1 MTADNNKKLGT
12 FLGVYTPTILTI
24 LGVIMYMRAGWIIGN
39 VGLRNMLFIV
49 LLSNSITLITTLSF
63 SSIATNKKVGAGG
76 AYYIVS
82 RSLGFS
88 IGGAVGLPLFLS
100 QAFSITLYA
109 FGLAEVLA
117 GFVPGLSIP
126 LTTFG
131 IIVIVAAVSIV
142 GAGFAMKTQIPV
154 MVLVAVSILFLAI
167 GAGINFFGSDGAMMP
182 MTFPEPAGKP
192 GFFQALAIF
201 FPAVTGIMA
210 GLGLSGDLEDPKRSI
225 PRGSIGAVLTGFA
238 IYLSLPVLLVMGS
251 GGSQDMLL
259 NDRMIWSTISPLG
272 KWVIIPGLVGAIF
285 SSAVGSMLGAPR
297 TLAAMVNDHVRS
309 QKLIEFVN
317 SRKGM
322 FAAFGVSLAVAF
334 SAIFLGDLNTVA
346 TIASMFFLTI
356 YAIVNVTS
364 ALENIIHETSWR
376 PSFQIPW
383 ILSMIGAVCCVI
395 VMFLIDKKYCVICI
409 FLELIFYFI
418 LQRRTVQATS
428 GDARRGVY
436 EFLVKTSL
444 SNLRSLKMTPRN
456 WRPYI
461 QLIVND
467 HKKQLN
473 LVRFASYFGQNSGI
487 VTVSELIFGDLNGT
501 TNFDRDANTAAI
513 DKFYSDANLVVF
525 PESYIVENHL
535 FESSLLT
542 AVQANGMAGLR
553 SNLVMMC
560 WPDKPEYLSRFL
572 VLLRKFAAIKL
583 SAMIGRV
590 DPDFE
595 QPRDGSR
602 HLIHVWWGGLQRN
615 GDLMLLLAYLLKC
628 SHPWKNSVIRLISVV
643 PREEDAESARQ
654 AINRLSVDSRIA
666 VEPEVIVRKQGEAF
680 PDILDRTSAEAD
692 VVFLGLKT
700 PSDGEEADYA
710 EQLRRFAKNLKTV
723 FFIKNSSVFQGQL
736 LETSSEGEQETK

>member
-1 MTADNNKKLGT
+1 
-12 FLGVYTPTILTI
+12 
-24 LGVIMYMRAGWIIGN
+24 MYMRAGWIIGN

-167 GAGINFFGSDGAMMP
+167 GAVINYFGSSGATMP
-182 MTFPEPAGKP
+182 LTFPEPAGKP

-210 GLGLSGDLEDPKRSI
+210 GLGLSGDLEDPKHSI
-225 PRGSIGAVLTGFA
+225 PRGSISAVLTGFA

-272 KWVIIPGLVGAIF
+272 KWVVIPGLVGAIF

-297 TLAAMVNDHVRS
+297 TLAAMVNDHVMS
-309 QKLIEFVN
+309 HKLIEFVN

-572 VLLRKFAAIKL
+572 VLLRKFAALKL

-700 PSDGEEADYA
+700 PSDGEETDYA

-736 LETSSEGEQETK
+736 LETSLEGERETK

>member
-1 MTADNNKKLGT
+1 
-12 FLGVYTPTILTI
+12 
-24 LGVIMYMRAGWIIGN
+24 MYMRAGWIIGN

-142 GAGFAMKTQIPV
+142 GAGFAMKAQIPV

-167 GAGINFFGSDGAMMP
+167 GAGINFFGSDGSMMP

-297 TLAAMVNDHVRS
+297 TFAAMVNDHVRS
-309 QKLIEFVN
+309 HKLIEFVN

-572 VLLRKFAAIKL
+572 VLLRKFAALKL

-736 LETSSEGEQETK
+736 LETSLEGERETK

>member
-1 MTADNNKKLGT
+1 
-12 FLGVYTPTILTI
+12 
-24 LGVIMYMRAGWIIGN
+24 MYMRAGWIIGN

-167 GAGINFFGSDGAMMP
+167 GAGINFFGSDGSMMP

-309 QKLIEFVN
+309 HKLIEFVN

-395 VMFLIDKKYCVICI
+395 VMFLIDKKYCFICI

-572 VLLRKFAAIKL
+572 VLLRKFAALKL

-666 VEPEVIVRKQGEAF
+666 VEPEVIVRKEGEAF

-736 LETSSEGEQETK
+736 LETSLEGERETK

>member
-1 MTADNNKKLGT
+1 MTAVNDKKLGT

-39 VGLRNMLFIV
+39 VGLRNMIFIV

-82 RSLGFS
+82 RSLGFAV
-88 IGGAVGLPLFLS
+88 GGAVGLPLFLS

-131 IIVIVAAVSIV
+131 IIVIVAAVSVV

-154 MVLVAVSILFLAI
+154 MVMVAISILFLAI
-167 GAGINFFGSDGAMMP
+167 GAGINYFGSAEATMP
-182 MTFPEPAGKP
+182 LTFPEPAGKP

-210 GLGLSGDLEDPKRSI
+210 GLGLSGDLEDPKHAI
-225 PRGSIGAVLTGFA
+225 PRGSISAVLTGFA
-238 IYLSLPVLLVMGS
+238 IYLSLPLLLVMGS

-297 TLAAMVNDHVRS
+297 TLAAMVNDHVRN
-309 QKLIEFVN
+309 QTLIEFVN
-317 SRKGM
+317 SKKGM
-322 FAAFGVSLAVAF
+322 YAAFGVSLAVAF

-383 ILSMIGAVCCVI
+383 LLSMVGAICCVI

-409 FLELIFYFI
+409 FLELLFYLI
-418 LQRRTVQATS
+418 LQRRTVQTTS

-487 VTVSELIFGDLNGT
+487 VTVSELIFKDLDEST
-501 TNFDRDANTAAI
+501 DFDRDANTAAI
-513 DKFYSDANLVVF
+513 EKFYNDANLVVF
-525 PESYIVENHL
+525 PECYVVENHQ

-560 WPDKPEYLSRFL
+560 WPDEHEYLARFL
-572 VLLRKFAAIKL
+572 VLLRKFAALKL

-590 DPDFE
+590 DADFE

-602 HLIHVWWGGLQRN
+602 HVIHVWWGGLQRN

-643 PREEDAESARQ
+643 SRDEDVESARQ
-654 AINRLSVDSRIA
+654 ALNKLSVDSRIA
-666 VEPEVIVRKQGEAF
+666 VEPQVIVRKQGEAF

-700 PSDGEEADYA
+700 PLEGEEADYA
-710 EQLRRFAKNLKTV
+710 EQLLRFAKNLKTV

-736 LETSSEGEQETK
+736 LETSSENE